1 MEYWITWT
9 TFKEWSI
16 IDTLAITKM
25 MQYSMTFDFQV
36 ELIRDQLKELI
47 GKDLTDKLYPS
58 GEDGYFWGTDAYI
71 LNDDELKQ
79 SGFYVEKPKKVVQ
92 DKRME
97 K

>member
-9 TFKEWSI
+9 AFKEWNI

-79 SGFYVEKPKKVVQ
+79 SGFYVEKP
-92 DKRME
+92 
-97 K
+97 